1 MNPQKEILDQFDQ
14 LKFRFEK
21 FKKFLQMYA
30 ESSQIDE
37 LKQKIELKKL

>member
-21 FKKFLQMYA
+21 LSANDTRKNGKLVK
-30 ESSQIDE
+30 
-37 LKQKIELKKL
+37 LNKIIF